1 MRGKK
6 LSEELWFFILAY
18 FNSEFERQTV
28 LKFLLHN
35 TFTENV
41 SATDRK
47 QGRKL
52 RTKVIFCN
60 VGIFPEV
67 GHHHYWTAHHH
78 KSGRSPR
85 PASNITRLSLGGDS
99 MEISPFPIN
108 FGICCFTTL

>member
-6 LSEELWFFILAY
+6 LSEELWFFILPY
-18 FNSEFERQTV
+18 FNSEFERQT
-28 LKFLLHN
+28 

-67 GHHHYWTAHHH
+67 GNHHFWTARHH
-78 KSGRSPR
+78 
-85 PASNITRLSLGGDS
+85 
-99 MEISPFPIN
+99 
-108 FGICCFTTL
+108 

>member
-6 LSEELWFFILAY
+6 LSHELWFFILPY

-35 TFTENV
+35 TFIENV

-67 GHHHYWTAHHH
+67 GNHHFWTARHH
-78 KSGRSPR
+78 
-85 PASNITRLSLGGDS
+85 
-99 MEISPFPIN
+99 
-108 FGICCFTTL
+108 